1 MTIQDF
7 WDMRSKR
14 YDEQMGTHYADAYR
28 ETEER
33 ILRYLAPTD
42 CVLDFACGTGIVT
55 LPIARRVAQ
64 VRAIDLS
71 GEMVRI
77 TQEKTAA
84 EGLTN
89 LTVTQT
95 DLFDP
100 SLREGSFDAVL
111 ACNVLLY
118 IEDRAAALA
127 RIRALLREGGVFL
140 SVTDCLGDGFTRER
154 VQKWWRSHTGKMP
167 YVAFD
172 QQKKLPAEIA
182 AAGFEVL
189 ETDVLY
195 PAPPNLFVAARR
207 L

>member
-1 MTIQDF
+1 MTVQDF
-7 WDMRSKR
+7 WDMRSER
-14 YDEQMGTHYADAYR
+14 YDEQVGTHYAAAYR
-28 ETEER
+28 ETEAR
-33 ILRYLAPTD
+33 ILRRLAPSD
-42 CVLDFACGTGIVT
+42 RVLDFACGTGIVT
-55 LPIARRVAQ
+55 LPVARCVKE

-77 TQEKTAA
+77 TREKAAA
-84 EGLTN
+84 EGLAN

-100 SLREGSFDAVL
+100 TLREGSFDAVL

-118 IEDRAAALA
+118 LEDRAAALA
-127 RIRALLREGGVFL
+127 RIRALLREGGEFL
-140 SVTDCLGDGFTRER
+140 SATDCLGDGFTRER
-154 VQKWWRSHTGKMP
+154 VRKWWRSHTGKMP
-167 YVAFD
+167 HVSFD
-172 QQKKLPAEIA
+172 RKGKLPAEIA

-189 ETDVLY
+189 ETGVLY

>member
-1 MTIQDF
+1 MTVQDF
-7 WDMRSKR
+7 WDMRSRR
-14 YDEQMGTHYADAYR
+14 YDEQVGTQYAQAYR

-42 CVLDFACGTGIVT
+42 RVLDFACGTGIVT
-55 LPIARRVAQ
+55 LPIARRVAE
-64 VRAIDLS
+64 VRAIDLA

-77 TQEKTAA
+77 TREKAAA
-84 EGLTN
+84 EGLTS

-100 SLREGSFDAVL
+100 TLREGSFDAVL

-118 IEDRAAALA
+118 LEQRAAALA

-154 VQKWWRSHTGKMP
+154 VRKWWRSRTGRMP

-172 QQKKLPAEIA
+172 RQERLPVEIA

-189 ETDVLY
+189 ETGILY

-207 L
+207 R